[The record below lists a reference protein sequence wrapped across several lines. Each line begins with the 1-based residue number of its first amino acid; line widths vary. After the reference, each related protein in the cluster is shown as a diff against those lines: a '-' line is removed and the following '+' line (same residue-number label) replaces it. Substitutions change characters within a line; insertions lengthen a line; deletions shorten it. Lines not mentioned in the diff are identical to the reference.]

1 MVFQLVIP
9 CDKILNCIVIM
20 ELNRRNTQR
29 TIMERTYNLVQTP
42 AFQEL
47 TLIALNERLKFVQRI
62 YEQLMEEHMRLIE
75 GDVLPADMQE
85 QHEYIA
91 EVEVI
96 YFNTLER
103 IQSRIAEM
111 ERQNRPRAEPINNE
125 RNEPPVMNV
134 NELRLEPMKL
144 EIFSGNYRKWSEWR
158 AMYDSLIHTNERI
171 TATQKF
177 HYLKRSLSGS
187 AERVLSGWQITGEN
201 YDQAYNTLINVFEN
215 NYRIIIAHLEE
226 LMQLEQSKFE
236 TLESI
241 RKLIDT
247 VNRVLRQLSVTNC
260 PVEHWN
266 HIMVYIVIPR
276 MAPRTLEVWETT
288 QDLRE
293 MPLLEN
299 VLNFLERRSRGI
311 INLQNSQPST
321 SNSGANERNNGAKNT
336 GTKPKQ
342 LNSQA
347 NKNGLSC
354 YHCQQPHPMHRCKKF
369 ESLQLNERRDR
380 VRELSLCF
388 NCFKPTHNSN
398 SKSCQ
403 FGDCGKCPGKRHNSL
418 LCPKSMRS
426 SASVNVVQT
435 NENTSQP
442 ILSASAPMFVP
453 PNDPQNF
460 H

>member
-1 MVFQLVIP
+1 
-9 CDKILNCIVIM
+9 M

-29 TIMERTYNLVQTP
+29 AIIERNYNFVQTP

-47 TLIALNERLKFVQRI
+47 TLIAVKERLKFVQRT

-75 GDVLPADMQE
+75 GDVLPVDMPE

-91 EVEVI
+91 EIEMI
-96 YFNTLER
+96 YLNTLER
-103 IQSRIAEM
+103 IQGRIAEI
-111 ERQNRPRAEPINNE
+111 ERQNRPPAEPINDQ

-144 EIFSGNYRKWSEWR
+144 ETFSGNYRKWSEWR

-266 HIMVYIVIPR
+266 HIMVYIVIAR
-276 MAPRTLEVWETT
+276 MAPRTLEAWETT

-342 LNSQA
+342 PSSQA
-347 NKNGLSC
+347 NTNGLSC
-354 YHCQQPHPMHRCKKF
+354 YHCQQPHPMHRCKRF
-369 ESLQLNERRDR
+369 EGLQLNERRDR
-380 VRELSLCF
+380 V
-388 NCFKPTHNSN
+388 
-398 SKSCQ
+398 
-403 FGDCGKCPGKRHNSL
+403 
-418 LCPKSMRS
+418 
-426 SASVNVVQT
+426 
-435 NENTSQP
+435 QP
-442 ILSASAPMFVP
+442 V
-453 PNDPQNF
+453 
-460 H
+460 